1 MRKRARHLRR
11 CKQVL
16 WSRWSGEYLK
26 LLRERHNL
34 KHKTKDMAVQPGDVV
49 LIQGPERN
57 RGKWNVGI
65 VTKLIKGRD
74 GVVRAI
80 WLRAGKSCLER
91 AVQHLYP
98 MELSCDQQREEQK
111 EAGGVSTLNASAREF
126 RPIRNAAIIYSSWK
140 YSSSCMWRSSR
151 KLNIERFSL
160 NIALLEYLIKLL
172 RSNRGV
178 CRDSSYAN
186 YIKFL

>member
-1 MRKRARHLRR
+1 MYGRPKLIPDEHLDDEDPDMRKRARYLRR

-49 LIQGPERN
+49 LIQGQERN
-57 RGKWNVGI
+57 RGKWNIGI
-65 VTKLIKGRD
+65 ATKLIKGRD

-80 WLRAGKSCLER
+80 QQRAGKSYLER

-111 EAGGVSTLNASAREF
+111 EGGGVSTLNASAREF
-126 RPIRNAAIIYSSWK
+126 RPIRSAAIIAAE
-140 YSSSCMWRSSR
+140 
-151 KLNIERFSL
+151 NIRRLACEEAAGS
-160 NIALLEYLIKLL
+160 
-172 RSNRGV
+172 
-178 CRDSSYAN
+178 
-186 YIKFL
+186 